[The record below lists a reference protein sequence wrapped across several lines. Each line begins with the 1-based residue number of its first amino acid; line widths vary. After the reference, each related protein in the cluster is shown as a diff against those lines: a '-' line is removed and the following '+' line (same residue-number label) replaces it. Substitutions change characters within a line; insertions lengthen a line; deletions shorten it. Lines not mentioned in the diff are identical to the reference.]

1 MPVLCFGQLEW
12 VESGEVSDTLKR
24 EFPRDKGKRL
34 IKELKSG
41 VLVVRLKTGNNKLK
55 ALERV
60 ANSPSVS
67 NEDKGKFQMRIAEAK
82 KETKLENEHLIQAFK
97 EDYFF
102 SEILYFFD
110 TSVYL
115 LKEKVQSGYF
125 LNEDMEIDPNI
136 HLGDTP
142 FLIAFYGSS
151 SIAANGLEGLVVMDE
166 NFQELGY
173 PFPHFTGV
181 RTIKKV
187 LGKFFEKRDDLYYFK
202 MMVQRFNRQLERG
215 YDEKD

>member
-1 MPVLCFGQLEW
+1 MPLLSLGQGFD
-12 VESGEVSDTLKR
+12 SGEASDTLRR
-24 EFPRDKGKRL
+24 EFPRDKSKRI
-34 IKELKSG
+34 IKDLKSG
-41 VLVVRLKTGNNKLK
+41 VLVIRLKTGNNKLK

-67 NEDKGKFQMRIAEAK
+67 NEDKEKFQMRIVETK
-82 KETKLENEHLIQAFK
+82 KETKLENKHLMQAFK

-102 SEILYFFD
+102 SDVLYLFD
-110 TSVYL
+110 TSIYL
-115 LKEKVQSGYF
+115 LKEKIQSGYF

-136 HLGDTP
+136 YLGNTP

-151 SIAANGLEGLVVMDE
+151 SIASHGLEGLVVMDE
-166 NFQELGY
+166 NFQELNY

-181 RTIKKV
+181 RAIRKL

-202 MMVQRFNRQLERG
+202 MMIQRFNRQLERG